1 MRNKILLAVITLF
14 VATVLCTPR
23 VSAEVQTKN
32 KGLFVTPVREYVD
45 IAAGQSKNGT
55 MTIANITDDPII
67 VTLSVEQFSVADYTY
82 DYTFNEVKEDWIK
95 FQSVQVAL
103 QPNKSQNVPYT
114 IAVPTGAT
122 PGGHYFTLFATAS
135 LGKGTVTSTVRA
147 ATVLYVTVNG
157 QLQRT
162 STIEKETIPWIS
174 FGGDIPFTLNVRSTG
189 NTHFFTYVSGR
200 LSGIFVKQ
208 DNKEETHILLPGT
221 VRTIGSSIA
230 APLLPGVYPATY
242 GYKTDDGQWV
252 NKTKYVVYLPPW
264 AIAIPI
270 GGIWMGVI
278 LLRRHKDRSG
288 RAPTGSSQPRHT

>member
-1 MRNKILLAVITLF
+1 MLAVAALWVPTSY
-14 VATVLCTPR
+14 ADTQP
-23 VSAEVQTKN
+23 KN
-32 KGLFVTPVREYVD
+32 KGLFITPIREYVEVT
-45 IAAGQSKNGT
+45 AGQSKSGI
-55 MTIANITDDPII
+55 MTIANITDNPII

-82 DYTFNEVKEDWIK
+82 DYTFSEVKEDWVK
-95 FQSVQVAL
+95 FQSTQVTL
-103 QPNKSQNVPYT
+103 QPNKSQNVAYT
-114 IAVPTGAT
+114 ITVPASAT

-147 ATVLYVTVNG
+147 ATVLYVTVDG
-157 QLQRT
+157 QLRRT

-174 FGGDIPFTLNVRSTG
+174 FGGDIPFTLDVRNTG

-200 LSGIFVKQ
+200 LGGIFVKQ

-242 GYKTDDGQWV
+242 GYKTDDGQQV

-264 AIAIPI
+264 TVAIPI
-270 GGIWMGVI
+270 GGSWLAVV
-278 LLRRHKDRSG
+278 LLRRHRNRSG
-288 RAPTGSSQPRHT
+288 RASTGSSQPRHT